1 MCAHLFWY
9 HIYFL
14 LQNIYLNI
22 PTESNVQKQCRVIN
36 VLHQQPVT
44 SLLNYLWTKTNENR
58 VKMTPT
64 IRAANMAKAVVK
76 SFQEMGNLALR
87 VVNSR
92 NSMRR
97 VMQKQKHHVNM
108 HQVQKESV
116 LWLTDATRL
125 KEIQVKITCSIRT
138 MPTGTVSVP
147 KSSVTMVAVT
157 LWSVYCG
164 SR

>member
-1 MCAHLFWY
+1 
-9 HIYFL
+9 
-14 LQNIYLNI
+14 
-22 PTESNVQKQCRVIN
+22 
-36 VLHQQPVT
+36 
-44 SLLNYLWTKTNENR
+44 
-58 VKMTPT
+58 MTPT